1 MVIGQV
7 GLNGVHV
14 APLVKEFKQEQELV
28 LHQLMVVKIAL
39 PPTLTLK
46 HRVAMSWPFH
56 KVSKRV
62 SNSVKNSLSF

>member
-14 APLVKEFKQEQELV
+14 APLVKEFKQDQELV

-46 HRVAMSWPFH
+46 HRVAMS
-56 KVSKRV
+56 
-62 SNSVKNSLSF
+62 